1 MAGRFFRGLVGFVVL
16 HVRPDPDG
24 RPVLRHADGVNQ
36 LDSEEPAAAAIP
48 AATRLGAVHLTV
60 ADLDRS
66 VDYYEREIGL
76 AVRERGDARAALGA
90 GGDDLLVLVEEPG
103 AKPADGFSGLYHF
116 ALLVPDR
123 ADLASWLAH
132 AARDR
137 VQLVGM
143 SDHFVS
149 EALYLRDPDH
159 HGIEIYADRPR
170 ELWEGQVW
178 QRMTSVPLDTDD
190 LASALDDPASASFE
204 GLAPGTVMGHVH
216 LRVSEIA
223 PTVAFYGDALGFD
236 LMAQLGAHAAFLSA
250 GGYHHHLGAN
260 TWESAGAGQ
269 APSGYASLR
278 HATVVLP
285 SAESRDA
292 LVERA
297 GGSVDEV
304 DGSPVIRD
312 PSGNR
317 LALATA

>member
-1 MAGRFFRGLVGFVVL
+1 MLRRRTVDPESRRPSRSLRTHVSARFTS
-16 HVRPDPDG
+16 PSPTST
-24 RPVLRHADGVNQ
+24 A
-36 LDSEEPAAAAIP
+36 
-48 AATRLGAVHLTV
+48 
-60 ADLDRS
+60 RS
-66 VDYYEREIGL
+66 TTTSSEIGL
-76 AVRERGDARAALGA
+76 AVRERQDGRAALGA
-90 GGDDLLVLVEEPG
+90 GGEDLLVLVEEPG

-123 ADLASWLAH
+123 ADLARWLAH

-178 QRMTSVPLDTDD
+178 QRMTSLPLDTTTSSRSSTTPRRRRST
-190 LASALDDPASASFE
+190 ASAQ
-204 GLAPGTVMGHVH
+204 GTVMGHVH

-223 PTVAFYGDALGFD
+223 LDRRVLRRRARVRADGAARRARGVPQRRWLPPPSRREHRGRAREPGRRRPATRRFATRRSCSRARTAAAAL
-236 LMAQLGAHAAFLSA
+236 L
-250 GGYHHHLGAN
+250 
-260 TWESAGAGQ
+260 
-269 APSGYASLR
+269 
-278 HATVVLP
+278 
-285 SAESRDA
+285 
-292 LVERA
+292 ERA
-297 GGSVDEV
+297 GGAVDEV

>member
-1 MAGRFFRGLVGFVVL
+1 M
-16 HVRPDPDG
+16 
-24 RPVLRHADGVNQ
+24 
-36 LDSEEPAAAAIP
+36 
-48 AATRLGAVHLTV
+48 
-60 ADLDRS
+60 
-66 VDYYEREIGL
+66 
-76 AVRERGDARAALGA
+76 RERDADRAALGA
-90 GGDDLLVLVEEPG
+90 GGEDLLVLVEEPG

-123 ADLASWLAH
+123 ADLARWLAH

-178 QRMTSVPLDTDD
+178 QRMTSLPLDTDD
-190 LASALDDPASASFE
+190 LVRSWTVRRARRSTDCRRAPSWATCTYGSPRSRRPWRSTATSSASR
-204 GLAPGTVMGHVH
+204 LWRSSAHTRRSSAPGATTIISARTRGRA
-216 LRVSEIA
+216 RVQA
-223 PTVAFYGDALGFD
+223 RHRPATRR
-236 LMAQLGAHAAFLSA
+236 SA
-250 GGYHHHLGAN
+250 
-260 TWESAGAGQ
+260 TRRSC
-269 APSGYASLR
+269 
-278 HATVVLP
+278 VP
-285 SAESRDA
+285 SADTRDA

-297 GGSVDEV
+297 GGAVDEV

>member
-1 MAGRFFRGLVGFVVL
+1 M
-16 HVRPDPDG
+16 DP
-24 RPVLRHADGVNQ
+24 
-36 LDSEEPAAAAIP
+36 LDPEEATATAEAIVAAIP
-48 AATRLGAVHLTV
+48 ADTRVGAVHLTV
-60 ADLDRS
+60 ADLERS
-66 VDYYEREIGL
+66 VAYYEREIGL
-76 AVRERGDARAALGA
+76 AVREREPGRAALGTR
-90 GGDDLLVLVEEPG
+90 GEDLLVLVEEPG

-123 ADLASWLAH
+123 ADLARWLAH
-132 AARDR
+132 AARDQ

-170 ELWEGQVW
+170 ELWEGQVF
-178 QRMTSVPLDTDD
+178 QRLTSLPLDTDD
-190 LASALDDPASASFE
+190 LLAVLDDPASAPFD
-204 GLAPGTVMGHVH
+204 GLARGTTMGHVH

-223 PTVAFYGDALGFD
+223 ATVAFYGDALGFG

-269 APSGYASLR
+269 APAGYASLR

-285 SAESRDA
+285 SADTRDE

-297 GGSVDEV
+297 GGAVDEA

-317 LALATA
+317 LVLPTA